1 MKPTRILATLL
12 VAIACALPAIA
23 QSSDETAKHF
33 HVFPQI
39 ADGDGWKSF
48 LLVTNVSWSA
58 SQCTFSLYGM
68 EVDRFADTSGITA
81 SGSTATFDLEER
93 GDYLVWGSKN
103 ELTVATGYATL
114 DCSAPVVAQV
124 LYALIGQSGETA
136 GMATVFSSQAA
147 AVFQFPV
154 LAQGTLAFAI
164 ANDADADASCDF
176 VLEDPDRMNLWE
188 GTHPVPSKS
197 KVAKF
202 LSEVITIPADFTGGS
217 ATVSCDQQVFIIGL
231 QIDGTIFT
239 TLPPAMLST
248 TPVSTTTPAGLAP
261 ADQAAFDGLA
271 VGKQIVIDVRQI
283 GSLPVHSGAPVIRL
297 FFIAPGRIRE
307 IEDETL
313 VTGNYQYRRTGLN
326 TGTLTYTSD
335 SFFNNP
341 ALFTVEVEMA
351 FTSATAG
358 TAEFTRTVAGL
369 SLFQQSG
376 NFEFVS
382 GGD

>member
-124 LYALIGQSGETA
+124 LYALMGQSGETA

-176 VLEDPDRMNLWE
+176 VLEDPDRMNLGE
-188 GTHPVPSKS
+188 GTRPVPSKS

-202 LSEVITIPADFTGGS
+202 RCF
-217 ATVSCDQQVFIIGL
+217 
-231 QIDGTIFT
+231 
-239 TLPPAMLST
+239 
-248 TPVSTTTPAGLAP
+248 
-261 ADQAAFDGLA
+261 
-271 VGKQIVIDVRQI
+271 
-283 GSLPVHSGAPVIRL
+283 
-297 FFIAPGRIRE
+297 IRE
-307 IEDETL
+307 LLLIVSQCL
-313 VTGNYQYRRTGLN
+313 LN
-326 TGTLTYTSD
+326 S
-335 SFFNNP
+335 
-341 ALFTVEVEMA
+341 
-351 FTSATAG
+351 
-358 TAEFTRTVAGL
+358 
-369 SLFQQSG
+369 
-376 NFEFVS
+376 
-382 GGD
+382 